1 MDGYLPFALYVKAEI
16 SEKHKRPKLKLAIWI
31 TSQIRINNKYGKT
44 TKFFVE
50 NIIEF
55 FTKKESNT
63 YYKYQNDQKL
73 IDNILK

>member
-16 SEKHKRPKLKLAIWI
+16 SETHKPPKLKLAIWI
-31 TSQIRINNKYGKT
+31 TNRIRINNKYGKT
-44 TKFFVE
+44 TKFFVG

-55 FTKKESNT
+55 FTKKESNL